1 MNAKRGASLLVALT
15 AVMVGQLFVS
25 LTAAQSASSAPQ
37 HGAQVPGTLASPI
50 PGQVQPGGQPHRGPI
65 TPADPAR
72 RASRRDLIPR
82 LPAASST
89 SGSPI
94 FFAAPTYGSDGF
106 NPESVTMADVNG
118 DGTPDLVVANVC
130 GSDDCSGG
138 GVSVLLG
145 NGDGTFQTA
154 VSYGSGG
161 LFTAA
166 VVVADVNGDGKSD
179 LVVANQYADNT
190 YTIGSISV
198 LLGNGDGTFQAAIS
212 YGSGAWDAYSVAV
225 GDMNGD
231 GKPDLVVANLCVD
244 VNCANGTVAVL
255 LGNGDGTFQTA
266 VSYGSGGYNALSVAV
281 GDLNGDGKLDVVVEN
296 IDAVS
301 VLLGLGNGTLESA
314 VRYPSGGGN
323 GIPASL
329 ALGDVNGDG
338 KPDIVVTDNAGDYGQ
353 DGEVGV
359 LLGNGDGTFKAA
371 VGYDSGGG
379 NAVFVAVADVNG
391 DGKPDLVVANQCLVG
406 YLDGYCEVQANSSVG
421 VLLGNGDGTFQS
433 PMSYWS
439 GGSSATSVAVSD
451 VNGDGKPDL
460 LVANQDEFDGSQGGS
475 VSVLLG
481 NGDGTFQSA
490 PSYSSGAL
498 EFEIPA
504 AAAVGD
510 FNGDGKQDVV
520 VANGGVGVLL
530 GNGDGTFQ
538 PALSYGSGGW
548 DDEDYSVAVGDVNG
562 DGKLDIVVSNAC
574 TAYPCGNGSA
584 GVLLGNGD
592 GTFQT
597 ALTYESGGPD
607 TYSVALADVNG
618 DGKLDLVLENYC
630 ATNSNCTNGT
640 ISVLLG
646 NGDGT
651 FQAAVNYGSGG
662 GFPYSFAV
670 GDVNGDG
677 KLDLIVANVCAVGP
691 CVNPTDTGTV
701 GVLLGNGDGTFQVAV
716 SYGSGGI
723 SAISVSIGDING
735 DGKPDLVVVN
745 TSCAGTNCPADGSSV
760 SVLLGNGDGTFQTAT
775 STTTPPMFGGPGS
788 YLTLADF
795 NGDGKLDVA
804 FAGGDVLLLG
814 NGDGTFQ
821 TPITL
826 GAFGN
831 GIAVGDFNSDGKPDL
846 AVAGIGS
853 VTILSNIAAN
863 FHYATTT
870 AVTSS
875 LNPAPAGQP
884 VTFTASVTPAF
895 NVGALSGS
903 VTFYDGTTTLGV
915 ATLSGG
921 TATFP
926 TAALTIG
933 VHSITAA
940 YSGDSNYLPSTS
952 PALLE
957 TINASTSPTT
967 TTLASSLNPSSYNQT
982 VSFTASVSSASG
994 TPTGTVTFT
1003 DGATQLGTATLAG
1016 GIATSSSSSLAVG
1029 SHTITASYG
1038 GNSNFTSSS
1047 ATITQT
1053 VNQATSSIVLT
1064 SSGSPTVYGQNV
1076 TLTASIAPQNG
1087 GVCTGSV
1094 TFSDGGTTLA
1104 TVNAVGNSASFSTT
1118 SLAAGTHSITATYS
1132 GDSNFSRSTSS
1143 PIAQV
1148 VNPAATTVALTSS
1161 RNPSYLGQP
1170 VTFSATVTGQNGGA
1184 VSGTVA
1190 FKQGGTTLAT
1200 VTLLN
1205 GQAAY
1210 TTTSLTAGTHAI
1222 TAVYS
1227 GDSND
1232 LPSTSAV
1239 VDQVVDSLPAAT
1251 TTQLV
1256 TSGSASFIGQTVTFT
1271 ATITSA
1277 YGPIPN
1283 GETVT
1288 FYDGASA
1295 IGTGL
1300 TTGGVATFQTASLS
1314 VKTHTIKATYSGD
1327 ANLKSSSGRVT
1338 QAVSLYASTTTVT
1351 SSPNPSSYGQ
1361 TIELTATV
1369 TSGVPGGLIG
1379 TVTFKNGATT
1389 LGTGTLS
1396 GDTATLSTTKLAV
1409 GSFTITAT
1417 YSGDTQVGPSSG
1429 TVTQTVNQAMTTTAV
1444 SSSVNPSGAGQ
1455 KVKFTA
1461 TVTSLTTSPTGTV
1474 TFMDGSTT
1482 LGTGTLAGGKTSF
1495 STSTLSA
1502 GPHNITA
1509 VYNGTANIE
1518 GSTSAVLVQTV
1529 N

>member
-1 MNAKRGASLLVALT
+1 
-15 AVMVGQLFVS
+15 
-25 LTAAQSASSAPQ
+25 
-37 HGAQVPGTLASPI
+37 
-50 PGQVQPGGQPHRGPI
+50 
-65 TPADPAR
+65 
-72 RASRRDLIPR
+72 
-82 LPAASST
+82 
-89 SGSPI
+89 
-94 FFAAPTYGSDGF
+94 
-106 NPESVTMADVNG
+106 MADVNG

-677 KLDLIVANVCAVGP
+677 KLDLIVVC
-691 CVNPTDTGTV
+691 
-701 GVLLGNGDGTFQVAV
+701 
-716 SYGSGGI
+716 
-723 SAISVSIGDING
+723 
-735 DGKPDLVVVN
+735 KPNRHRDR
-745 TSCAGTNCPADGSSV
+745 
-760 SVLLGNGDGTFQTAT
+760 
-775 STTTPPMFGGPGS
+775 
-788 YLTLADF
+788 
-795 NGDGKLDVA
+795 
-804 FAGGDVLLLG
+804 
-814 NGDGTFQ
+814 
-821 TPITL
+821 
-826 GAFGN
+826 
-831 GIAVGDFNSDGKPDL
+831 
-846 AVAGIGS
+846 
-853 VTILSNIAAN
+853 
-863 FHYATTT
+863 
-870 AVTSS
+870 
-875 LNPAPAGQP
+875 
-884 VTFTASVTPAF
+884 
-895 NVGALSGS
+895 
-903 VTFYDGTTTLGV
+903 
-915 ATLSGG
+915 GG
-921 TATFP
+921 TAGQWRRDVP
-926 TAALTIG
+926 
-933 VHSITAA
+933 
-940 YSGDSNYLPSTS
+940 
-952 PALLE
+952 
-957 TINASTSPTT
+957 
-967 TTLASSLNPSSYNQT
+967 
-982 VSFTASVSSASG
+982 
-994 TPTGTVTFT
+994 
-1003 DGATQLGTATLAG
+1003 
-1016 GIATSSSSSLAVG
+1016 
-1029 SHTITASYG
+1029 
-1038 GNSNFTSSS
+1038 
-1047 ATITQT
+1047 
-1053 VNQATSSIVLT
+1053 
-1064 SSGSPTVYGQNV
+1064 SGS
-1076 TLTASIAPQNG
+1076 
-1087 GVCTGSV
+1087 
-1094 TFSDGGTTLA
+1094 
-1104 TVNAVGNSASFSTT
+1104 
-1118 SLAAGTHSITATYS
+1118 
-1132 GDSNFSRSTSS
+1132 
-1143 PIAQV
+1143 
-1148 VNPAATTVALTSS
+1148 
-1161 RNPSYLGQP
+1161 
-1170 VTFSATVTGQNGGA
+1170 
-1184 VSGTVA
+1184 
-1190 FKQGGTTLAT
+1190 
-1200 VTLLN
+1200 
-1205 GQAAY
+1205 
-1210 TTTSLTAGTHAI
+1210 
-1222 TAVYS
+1222 
-1227 GDSND
+1227 
-1232 LPSTSAV
+1232 
-1239 VDQVVDSLPAAT
+1239 
-1251 TTQLV
+1251 
-1256 TSGSASFIGQTVTFT
+1256 
-1271 ATITSA
+1271 
-1277 YGPIPN
+1277 
-1283 GETVT
+1283 
-1288 FYDGASA
+1288 
-1295 IGTGL
+1295 
-1300 TTGGVATFQTASLS
+1300 
-1314 VKTHTIKATYSGD
+1314 
-1327 ANLKSSSGRVT
+1327 
-1338 QAVSLYASTTTVT
+1338 
-1351 SSPNPSSYGQ
+1351 
-1361 TIELTATV
+1361 
-1369 TSGVPGGLIG
+1369 
-1379 TVTFKNGATT
+1379 
-1389 LGTGTLS
+1389 
-1396 GDTATLSTTKLAV
+1396 
-1409 GSFTITAT
+1409 
-1417 YSGDTQVGPSSG
+1417 
-1429 TVTQTVNQAMTTTAV
+1429 
-1444 SSSVNPSGAGQ
+1444 
-1455 KVKFTA
+1455 
-1461 TVTSLTTSPTGTV
+1461 
-1474 TFMDGSTT
+1474 
-1482 LGTGTLAGGKTSF
+1482 
-1495 STSTLSA
+1495 
-1502 GPHNITA
+1502 
-1509 VYNGTANIE
+1509 
-1518 GSTSAVLVQTV
+1518 
-1529 N
+1529 